1 MPRADSSATPF
12 DADRGSFR
20 SSVRRFVA
28 REIAPN
34 VQRWERSAT
43 VPRAA
48 LRACGRRGYL
58 GLDVA
63 QAAIFAEELPRCDS
77 MGVALAVFVQAGL
90 IAPLLEQ
97 HANPEQKRKYLSP
110 LLRGQRIG
118 ALAVTE
124 PQAGSD
130 LAGIQ
135 ATARPG
141 GTRAA
146 STLTVN
152 GEKTYI
158 TCAAAADF
166 LIVAARVGDGA
177 ATDTDLSLLVL
188 PVPSRGLRVTPLRA
202 LGLATTAM
210 GRVVLRNCRIPSSA
224 ILGERGAGYG
234 YVLDALDRERLYG
247 GIGAVAWAE
256 RAIARTVEFLRERKA
271 FGKPISRMQAV
282 RHQLAESSTALAA
295 ARALNYRAYASWS
308 AKSAGALRDI
318 AMVKLFSYRAAQ
330 QAIELCLQLHGGL
343 GYMEDHWTS
352 AWYRDARALTIAA
365 GTPEVMRDLIAAHMR
380 L

>member
-1 MPRADSSATPF
+1 MRRVDASATPF
-12 DADRGSFR
+12 DDGNASFR
-20 SSVRRFVA
+20 SAVRGFVA
-28 REIAPN
+28 REIAPK
-34 VQRWERSAT
+34 VRRWERSAT

-48 LRACGRRGYL
+48 LRACGKRGYL
-58 GLDVA
+58 SLDA
-63 QAAIFAEELPRCDS
+63 ARAAIFAEELPRCDS

-90 IAPLLEQ
+90 IAPLLER
-97 HANPEQKRKYLSP
+97 HANPEQKRKYLTP

-135 ATARPG
+135 ATARLG

-146 STLTVN
+146 PTLTLK

-166 LIVAARVGDGA
+166 LLVAARVRDGD
-177 ATDTDLSLLVL
+177 ATDADLSLLIV

-210 GRVVLRNCRIPSSA
+210 GRVVMRDCRVSSSA
-224 ILGERGAGYG
+224 ILGERGAGYA
-234 YVLDALDRERLYG
+234 YVLDALNRERLYG

-256 RAIARTVEFLRERKA
+256 RAIARTVEFLRDRKA
-271 FGKPISRMQAV
+271 FGKPISRMQGV

-295 ARALNYRAYASWS
+295 ARALNYRAYERWS
-308 AKSAGALRDI
+308 EKSAGALRDI

-330 QAIELCLQLHGGL
+330 RAIELCLQLHGGL
-343 GYMEDHWTS
+343 GYMDDHWTS

-365 GTPEVMRDLIAAHMR
+365 GTPEVMRDLIAAHLR